1 MIRRI
6 RELAET
12 LGEDLA
18 GEMQSDVSFAGVEGE
33 IAEEDRELDVLVK
46 HAMRGTHWL
55 EHDPKRVWQRLSE
68 RVRGPFGSM
77 AVEEPANIGS
87 EMPLPQ
93 DHAGAEPYDA
103 PSDARRHSVIRLS
116 ELAYPVR

>member
-6 RELAET
+6 KEMAET

-18 GEMQSDVSFAGVEGE
+18 GEMPPGDMLLETEVDM
-33 IAEEDRELDVLVK
+33 EEDRALDVLVK
-46 HAMRGTHWL
+46 HAMQGTHWL
-55 EHDPKRVWQRLSE
+55 EHDPKAVWHKLRE

-77 AVEEPANIGS
+77 AVEEPVNIGT

-93 DHAGAEPYDA
+93 DYAGAEVHDS
-103 PSDARRHSVIRLS
+103 PSDSRRHSLYRLS
-116 ELAYPVR
+116 DMAFPVR